1 MTVPRRPLL
10 LLLGL
15 SFGLLPACIAARDR
29 RADAKPVDAGSQ
41 FAVEL
46 PKRPGEK
53 IAANPQSVPGT
64 ELSPPSQSTSQRLE
78 PIPPAVPPLPPVI
91 QPAGTEPAPFPQITG
106 PVQAIPESPL
116 VAAVRASVENRPEEA
131 LKHLQALD
139 KPNQDF
145 ALAVIPLL
153 MRGAQMNADCASPTD
168 VAALADQIRAVA
180 DRLEPR
186 AALEIDK
193 MTFCK
198 KVSGFGR
205 YDPWPEN
212 QPFRPRDL
220 AELYV
225 EIGHVISEPAVG
237 PTGEG
242 FVTKLVSTLEIR
254 DANGRLIE
262 QTDPDDHR
270 RTVTLAKFERTD
282 YSRTPPK
289 DYFLKYRFPVPPTP
303 GVYTVTVEVKDP
315 SGKRGVRSKPTRF
328 DVAGP

>member
-10 LLLGL
+10 LLVGL
-15 SFGLLPACIAARDR
+15 SLASLPACLLARDSR
-29 RADAKPVDAGSQ
+29 RDAKPTDAGSQ

-46 PKRPGEK
+46 PKRPGET
-53 IAANPQSVPGT
+53 ISANPLPPAST
-64 ELSPPSQSTSQRLE
+64 ELPPSTPITSQRLE
-78 PIPPAVPPLPPVI
+78 PIPPALPPLPPPV
-91 QPAGTEPAPFPQITG
+91 QSARAEPAPLPTLSG
-106 PVQAIPESPL
+106 PVPGLPEPAL
-116 VAAVRASVENRPEEA
+116 VAAVRACVENRPEEA
-131 LKHLQALD
+131 IKHLQMLD
-139 KPNQDF
+139 KPGQEF

-153 MRGAQMNADCASPTD
+153 MRGTQMNPESASPND
-168 VAALADQIRAVA
+168 VGALAEQIRAVA

-186 AALEIDK
+186 AALRIDT
-193 MTFCK
+193 MTFCR

-225 EIGHVISEPAVG
+225 EIGHVVSETAVG

-270 RTVTLAKFERTD
+270 RTVPVAKFERTD

-303 GVYTVTVEVKDP
+303 GVYSVTVEVKDP
-315 SGKRGVRSKPTRF
+315 SGKRAVKSKPARF